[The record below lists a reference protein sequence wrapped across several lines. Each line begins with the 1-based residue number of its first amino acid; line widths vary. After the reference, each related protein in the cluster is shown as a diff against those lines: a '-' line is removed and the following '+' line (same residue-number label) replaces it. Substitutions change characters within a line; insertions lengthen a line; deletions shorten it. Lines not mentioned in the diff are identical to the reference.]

1 VSSLFQ
7 VDWWDWCMAKLAED
21 PAMSLHEMSAD
32 ASCGKKFQD
41 ALLSTVHGFLVETS
55 LCPDEEYLPKLDLE

>member
-1 VSSLFQ
+1 MV
-7 VDWWDWCMAKLAED
+7 KLAED
-21 PAMSLHEMSAD
+21 PAMSLHEMPAD